1 MMKQM
6 LVWSKHEHWGVRR
19 LSSEG
24 CRPRLP
30 WAMALPN
37 LKKDPTPIIPILEN
51 LKNDPARF
59 VRLNVANNLNDIAKD
74 NPEIVIDLAKKWKGE
89 SKEVDWIIKH
99 GCRTLLKQGIPEV
112 MELFGFDSIR
122 NNISMEDFQ
131 ISSLKVKVGD
141 SLEFGFN
148 LLNHS
153 NKTIKI
159 RLEYGIYYQKA
170 NGTLTKKVHKI
181 SEKEYT
187 GNSTTRITRK
197 HSFRVVTTRK
207 FHLGLHQIAIIIN
220 GSEFEKYDFVLIE

>member
-1 MMKQM
+1 MPIWQ
-6 LVWSKHEHWGVRR
+6 LCANLLIPNCLRSN
-19 LSSEG
+19 LSYS
-24 CRPRLP
+24 P
-30 WAMALPN
+30 
-37 LKKDPTPIIPILEN
+37 
-51 LKNDPARF
+51 
-59 VRLNVANNLNDIAKD
+59 
-74 NPEIVIDLAKKWKGE
+74 LAAF
-89 SKEVDWIIKH
+89 
-99 GCRTLLKQGIPEV
+99 
-112 MELFGFDSIR
+112 ELY
-122 NNISMEDFQ
+122 
-131 ISSLKVKVGD
+131 VKIYD

-170 NGTLTKKVHKI
+170 NGTLAKKVHKI